1 MEFYPGFDIKIEKA
15 GMGFCYGNN
24 VFGPTPEMRSLESIR
39 PSMRD
44 PLCTGPAQVYAIA
57 MNVGKTEDMSD
68 LKNRGLL
75 YGAVTYAKGRLGKE
89 PVRSQGHIHKKSPRC
104 GWSTPEVYEIWQGK
118 AIILMQEKA
127 EDDPGR
133 CFAVSASAGQV
144 VIVPPDWAHATISA
158 DPQSTLTF
166 GAWCDRDYGFE
177 YTGVR
182 AHKGMAFYPLL
193 DEAGTLYWEHNPNYA
208 EKITL
213 IEKSP
218 EDYTQLGLKK
228 GISIYEQY
236 QADKEVFSFVYA
248 PDKFKKVWKNFIP

>member
-1 MEFYPGFDIKIEKA
+1 MKFYPGFDIKIEEA
-15 GMGFCYGNN
+15 GMGFRYGNN
-24 VFGPTPEMRSLESIR
+24 VFGPTPEIRSLESIR
-39 PSMRD
+39 PSLRD
-44 PLCTGPAQVYAIA
+44 PLCAGPEEVYAIA
-57 MNVGKTEDMSD
+57 MDVGKTEDIAD

-75 YGAVTYAKGRLGKE
+75 YGAVTYAKGRLGEE

-104 GWSTPEVYEIWQGK
+104 GWSTPEVYEIWQGT

-133 CFAVSASAGQV
+133 CFAVSATAGQV

-166 GAWCDRDYGFE
+166 GAWCDRDYGFD

-193 DEAGTLYWEHNPNYA
+193 DEAGTLYWERNPHYI
-208 EKITL
+208 EKIFL

-218 EDYTQLGLKK
+218 EDYIQLGLKK

-236 QADKEVFSFVYA
+236 QANRDIFSFVYA
-248 PDKFKKVWKNFIP
+248 PDKFEKVWENFIP